1 MHPRPDKFSHAAM
14 YSMRTGKAGR
24 RVPECALLC
33 NLPRPGEQPALLEH
47 EEVDTFFH
55 EFGHLLH
62 HIFAGAQR
70 WAGIAGIR
78 TERDFIEAPS
88 QLLEEWTRDPA
99 TLATFAVHHQTG
111 EPVPASLVAQLRAAD
126 EFGKGLWVRQQMF
139 YAALSLEL
147 YRRDP
152 AELDPLA
159 VEQATERLHA
169 PFAHLD
175 GTYLHLSFGHLDGYS
190 ATYYT
195 YMWSLVIAKD
205 LFTRFDPAALLDP
218 GVAGRYRE
226 TVLAAGGS
234 APAAELVRSFLG
246 RDYTVAAYR
255 RWLDREPSPPLI
267 RPAHSADAGA
277 VADIWHQ
284 GWRDGHLGNVPE
296 QLAAVRTPESFTAR
310 AAERVGD
317 TVVATVDDAVA
328 GFVMVVGDEVEQVYV
343 AKPHRGTGVAARLLA
358 EAERLVGAH
367 GHDRAWLAVVA
378 GNARA
383 RRFYEREGWRDA
395 GDIRHPAPTA
405 TGAIPVTA
413 RRYEKHTTLEEP
425 WIDR

>member
-1 MHPRPDKFSHAAM
+1 VLRKLLARRYELAVSRLGYRSWAEYVAENRMIGTEQAAADFITEISAAAEQRMRDEYQALLARKRVDDPAAATVAAWDSRYLTERVKAEQYAYDGQAIRPYLEYGRVKAGLMDVSAQLFGISFVPRPDLPVWHPEVEAYEVREGGRALGRIFLDMHPRPDKFSHAAM
-14 YSMRTGKAGR
+14 YPMRAGKAGR
-24 RVPECALLC
+24 RMPECALLC

-47 EEVDTFFH
+47 DEVRTFFH

-62 HIFAGAQR
+62 HVFAGAQR

-99 TLATFAVHHQTG
+99 TLATFAVHHRTG
-111 EPVPASLVAQLRAAD
+111 EPVPASLVAQLRAAE

-152 AELDPLA
+152 AGLDPLA
-159 VEQATERLHA
+159 VEQATARLHA

-226 TVLAAGGS
+226 AVLTAGGS

-246 RDYTVAAYR
+246 RDHTADAYR
-255 RWLDREPSPPLI
+255 RWL
-267 RPAHSADAGA
+267 
-277 VADIWHQ
+277 
-284 GWRDGHLGNVPE
+284 N
-296 QLAAVRTPESFTAR
+296 T
-310 AAERVGD
+310 
-317 TVVATVDDAVA
+317 
-328 GFVMVVGDEVEQVYV
+328 
-343 AKPHRGTGVAARLLA
+343 
-358 EAERLVGAH
+358 
-367 GHDRAWLAVVA
+367 
-378 GNARA
+378 
-383 RRFYEREGWRDA
+383 
-395 GDIRHPAPTA
+395 
-405 TGAIPVTA
+405 
-413 RRYEKHTTLEEP
+413 
-425 WIDR
+425 